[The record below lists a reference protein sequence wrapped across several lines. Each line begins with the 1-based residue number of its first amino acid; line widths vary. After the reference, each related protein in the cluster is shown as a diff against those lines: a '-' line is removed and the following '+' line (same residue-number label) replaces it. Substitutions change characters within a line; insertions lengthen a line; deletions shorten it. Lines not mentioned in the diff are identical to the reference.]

1 MDRDHHY
8 LFRFAEHVTTFAS
21 ERSLRDSVDS
31 SLVHTPAHSRAEIEC
46 RPRRH
51 ALYAEVRF
59 ATDDSAAHGCARLIP
74 GPFPGRFRRWKAAG
88 PTPPATTANTGSRSL
103 ELAHVG
109 CAAGRRSGRSR
120 GTIFW
125 DDLGDRRTPP
135 TTLRHSRL
143 PPEDCSRGSV
153 VVRIVAT
160 CASRR
165 TRSRTLSEQ
174 IGLSHL
180 ARSLSV

>member
-1 MDRDHHY
+1 MN
-8 LFRFAEHVTTFAS
+8 ATMNISSNTMFAS

-74 GPFPGRFRRWKAAG
+74 GLFPGRLRRWKAAG

-109 CAAGRRSGRSR
+109 CAAGRRAFEMYHTLGRFRGPTDPANDPAALSPPTGRLLARERRRAYSGDMRLAENPFEAP
-120 GTIFW
+120 T
-125 DDLGDRRTPP
+125 RRTI
-135 TTLRHSRL
+135 S
-143 PPEDCSRGSV
+143 
-153 VVRIVAT
+153 
-160 CASRR
+160 
-165 TRSRTLSEQ
+165 
-174 IGLSHL
+174 
-180 ARSLSV
+180 